1 MEKIVSN
8 DTFTRPKKTGQ
19 VKFIPQQPGGSP
31 AMFFSVHTGWE
42 QNKAEQTAAAA
53 RRRRQCGGSAAGTGS
68 RRQRAKPSKKGVHLH
83 EKKGGWIPSLPI
95 HQSLRPFATAAW
107 PAAPPPLP
115 RVVLT
120 GFFSNGEW
128 RHHRPL
134 GYARPWR
141 QTPFFVSL
149 FRLLLF
155 FLLLAP
161 LPSFAFNV

>member
-1 MEKIVSN
+1 MHSLIRSENKVMEKIVSN

-120 GFFSNGEW
+120 GFFQTVNGATIARW
-128 RHHRPL
+128 AMPDRDGKPL
-134 GYARPWR
+134 
-141 QTPFFVSL
+141 FS
-149 FRLLLF
+149 
-155 FLLLAP
+155 
-161 LPSFAFNV
+161 